1 MHLLVGIDTEG
12 DNQWDAAAR
21 ANQRFENLYALP
33 RLHALFARH
42 GVRPTYVITY
52 PVAIDPQSAQ
62 VLRELKAGGDCE
74 IGAHHHAWET
84 PPCTAEDIRRHPY
97 ASNLPLAQFEAQL
110 AALTTAIEQAV
121 GERPVSYRSGRF
133 GFSAA
138 HVAALEQQGYLV
150 ESSVAPL
157 FYEAHKN
164 GPDFVEAP
172 LRPYYLAYDSA
183 TTPGSSGVLEVPVSS
198 ALNRRLP
205 RRLQYLYARAPKN
218 YTTKR
223 VLRKLGVAHVR
234 WLRPSYSSLDDMIGL
249 AKDLAAAGEP
259 VLNLLF
265 HSSEAIVGGSPYNR
279 TDAELTA
286 FCDRLERFFE
296 FARTT
301 LNAEPATF
309 TEFRAATCAPRALST
324 QHRAP
329 STAPSTQHREDR
341 PHHPAPSARPGGE
354 CAAAV
359 PPGRVGQGTRRL
371 GSLPGASA
379 GQGAGAGTIRRDVD
393 SPDGTDAVAEDDTHR
408 IDRRARGASDPGP
421 PRSSGLRTWSTSTAT
436 ASSPK
441 SAPRSPVDWAS
452 PSCSRCTAPRS
463 GTTGR
468 SASAPTSSR
477 RPTGARTR

>member
-21 ANQRFENLYALP
+21 LDQRFENLYALP

-52 PVAIDPQSAQ
+52 PVAKDARSAE
-62 VLRELKAGGDCE
+62 VLRALKAGGDCE

-84 PPCTAEDIRRHPY
+84 PPCTAEDVRRHPY
-97 ASNLPLAQFEAQL
+97 ASNLPLRQFEDQL
-110 AALTTAIEQAV
+110 ATLTDTIEEAV
-121 GERPVSYRSGRF
+121 GDRPVSYRSGRF

-138 HVAALEQQGYLV
+138 HVAALEKLGYQV

-183 TTPGSSGVLEVPVSS
+183 TKPGTSSLLEVPCSA

-205 RRLQYLYARAPKN
+205 PVLQFAYARAPRN

-223 VLRKLGVAHVR
+223 VLRKLGLAHVR

-249 AKDLAAAGEP
+249 ARDLAAAREP

-279 TDAELTA
+279 TDAELAA

-296 FARTT
+296 YAVGT
-301 LNAEPATF
+301 LKATPATF
-309 TEFRAATCAPRALST
+309 SEFRRAFDRTSDVGR
-324 QHRAP
+324 QP
-329 STAPSTQHREDR
+329 S
-341 PHHPAPSARPGGE
+341 
-354 CAAAV
+354 
-359 PPGRVGQGTRRL
+359 
-371 GSLPGASA
+371 
-379 GQGAGAGTIRRDVD
+379 
-393 SPDGTDAVAEDDTHR
+393 
-408 IDRRARGASDPGP
+408 
-421 PRSSGLRTWSTSTAT
+421 
-436 ASSPK
+436 
-441 SAPRSPVDWAS
+441 
-452 PSCSRCTAPRS
+452 
-463 GTTGR
+463 
-468 SASAPTSSR
+468 
-477 RPTGARTR
+477 